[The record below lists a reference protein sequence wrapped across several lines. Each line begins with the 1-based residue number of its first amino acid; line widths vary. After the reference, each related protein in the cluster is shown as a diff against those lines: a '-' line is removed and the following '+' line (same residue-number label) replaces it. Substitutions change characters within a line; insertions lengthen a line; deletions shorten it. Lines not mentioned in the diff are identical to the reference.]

1 MYVQELMLIENDAR
15 RYIMKAI
22 MIEKD
27 LQSIEIREKIKGKI
41 IITNEEYI

>member
-1 MYVQELMLIENDAR
+1 
-15 RYIMKAI
+15 MKAI